1 VEDFMGELTEMKTV
15 LVTGYTKAPQG
26 SSMYEIYKT
35 SGIVM
40 EIDTETN
47 KIINA
52 EFTFVTDL
60 AKDFLRRVIVNYD
73 LSNGIE
79 DLIKRIEAHYYT
91 PSTSSVVVAVKAAYK
106 RYMEKVISKH
116 TAD

>member
-1 VEDFMGELTEMKTV
+1 MSQLTEMKTV
-15 LVTGYTKAPQG
+15 LVTGYAKAPQG

-47 KIINA
+47 KIVNA

-73 LSNGIE
+73 LTNGIE
-79 DLIKRIEAHYYT
+79 DLIKRIETHYYT

-106 RYMEKVISKH
+106 RYIEKTKH
-116 TAD
+116 SE